1 MAVREDIEGKILREK
16 SAIDGMLLELSRICY
31 EASRHEG
38 KDNLSIRHNMLICER
53 TLYYMKRQLD
63 RLVRD
68 YIGEPEKQ

>member
-1 MAVREDIEGKILREK
+1 MAVREDIEEKILREK
-16 SAIDGMLLELSRICY
+16 SAIEGMLLELSRTCY

-68 YIGEPEKQ
+68 YIGESEKQ

>member
-1 MAVREDIEGKILREK
+1 MAVREDIEEKILREK
-16 SAIDGMLLELSRICY
+16 AAIEGMLLELSRICY

-68 YIGEPEKQ
+68 YIGESEKQ

>member
-68 YIGEPEKQ
+68 YIGESEKQ